1 MTLPRLVV
9 TGASGFIGRHLVQAI
24 REDYRVFAVAR
35 RAQARNAVALHQN
48 LTWLQADIAER
59 PQIESVFAEVER
71 QGGAETVVHLA
82 ALSGFTGSDDPEF
95 WRTNVIGLRNVLE
108 AATAHGVRHVVFAS
122 SLTACRPPRPGRAII
137 EESPPHGGH
146 IDAVTKREGEALM
159 FEFSDRLHPVIIRFA
174 PLFSDWCE
182 YPPLFVLLETWLSD
196 AWNHRLVYGQ
206 GQSAVPYLHINDA
219 TLFLLDVLA
228 RLDDLKP
235 CEVLLASTDRA
246 VSHRELYEAATLA
259 FSGAR
264 QKPVFVPRALCGPAL
279 AVREV
284 IARVSGET
292 AAERAWMANAIDA
305 VMRTDASRTRAR
317 LDWSP
322 RPRLEILRRMPFL
335 IENFRTDPVSWAEV
349 NRAAM
354 QRVHVP
360 ANLKIHWLLEQ
371 HQEAVMSKFTEML
384 TGPDGNERFPSYQG
398 LTPAQH
404 DWHHRLV
411 YRTLLSAVRTRDK
424 GVFMGYCRDLAEQ
437 RIKEGFTAN
446 ELCGALETL
455 NLVCWRVL
463 RRDPESNGLRQ
474 AITDY
479 VTATLRSGC
488 DQAQE
493 VFELAEAREHRAAH
507 RSSDEA
513 AAVRAEVSV
522 STGPGAT

>member
-1 MTLPRLVV
+1 MSLPGLVI
-9 TGASGFIGRHLVQAI
+9 TGASGFLGRHLVQAV

-35 RAQARNAVALHQN
+35 RAQARSAVALHQN
-48 LTWLQADIAER
+48 LTWLQADICER
-59 PQIESVFAEVER
+59 PLIETAFAEIGR

-82 ALSGFTGSDDPEF
+82 ALSDFTGGDDAEF
-95 WRTNVIGLRNVLE
+95 WRTNVVGLRNVLE
-108 AATAHGVRHVVFAS
+108 AATAHGVRHVVFS
-122 SLTACRPPRPGRAII
+122 SALTACRAPRPGRAIT
-137 EESPPHGGH
+137 EESPPHGRH

-182 YPPLFVLLETWLSD
+182 HPPLFMLLETWLSD
-196 AWNHRLVYGQ
+196 AWNHRLVCGQ

-219 TLFLLDVLA
+219 TLVLLDVLS
-228 RLDDLKP
+228 RLDELKP
-235 CEVLLASTDRA
+235 CEVLLASGDRA

-279 AVREV
+279 AIRDV
-284 IARVSGET
+284 IARMSGEP
-292 AAERAWMANAIDA
+292 AAERAWMTSTIDA
-305 VMRTDASRTRAR
+305 VLRTDASRTRAR

-322 RPRLEILRRMPFL
+322 RSRLEILRRMPFL
-335 IENFRTDPVSWAEV
+335 IENFRTDPATWAEV

-354 QRVHVP
+354 RRVSVP

-371 HQEAVMSKFTEML
+371 HQETVMSRFTQML
-384 TGPDGNERFPSYQG
+384 TGADGRDRFPSYQS

-411 YRTLLSAVRTRDK
+411 YRNLLSAVRTRDK

-437 RIKEGFTAN
+437 RLKEGYTAN

-463 RRDPESNGLRQ
+463 RRDPTSNGLRQ

-507 RSSDEA
+507 RLSDER

-522 STGPGAT
+522 STGPGTT

>member
-1 MTLPRLVV
+1 MSLPGLII
-9 TGASGFIGRHLVQAI
+9 TGASGFVGRHLVQAV
-24 REDYRVFAVAR
+24 RDDYRVFGVAR
-35 RAQARNAVALHQN
+35 RSQARSGVALHPN
-48 LTWLQADIAER
+48 LSWVQADICEFPLIDSAFAA
-59 PQIESVFAEVER
+59 IEQ
-71 QGGAETVVHLA
+71 QGGADTVVHLA
-82 ALSGFTGSDDPEF
+82 AHRDFTGGEEEEY
-95 WRTNVIGLRNVLE
+95 WRTNVVGLRHVLR
-108 AATAHGVRHVVFAS
+108 AAAAHGVRHFVFAS
-122 SLTACRPPRPGRAII
+122 ALLACKPPRAGRMIT
-137 EESPPHGGH
+137 EESPPHGQH

-182 YPPLFVLLETWLSD
+182 YPPLFMLLETWLSD
-196 AWNHRLVYGQ
+196 AWDRRMVCGHGK
-206 GQSAVPYLHINDA
+206 SAVPYLHISDA
-219 TLFLLDVLA
+219 ILFLQDVLS
-228 RLDDLKP
+228 RLGDLKP
-235 CEVLLASTDRA
+235 CEVLLASGSHA
-246 VSHRELYEAATLA
+246 VSHRELYESATLA

-264 QKPVFVPRALCGPAL
+264 QKPMFVPRPLCGPAL
-279 AVREV
+279 AARDLA
-284 IARVSGET
+284 ARVGG
-292 AAERAWMANAIDA
+292 APPVERAWLAGSIDTE
-305 VMRTDASRTRAR
+305 MRTDARRTRLR
-317 LDWSP
+317 LDWAP
-322 RPRLEILRRMPFL
+322 RVRLEILRRMPFL
-335 IENFRTDPVSWAEV
+335 IENLRTDPVTWAEV

-354 QRVHVP
+354 KRVRVP

-371 HQEAVMSKFTEML
+371 HQETVMRRFTEML
-384 TGPDGNERFPSYQG
+384 TGPDGRARFPSYQA

-411 YRTLLSAVRTRDK
+411 FRTLLSAVRTRDK

-493 VFELAEAREHRAAH
+493 VFELAQARQHRAAMQQAP
-507 RSSDEA
+507 S
-513 AAVRAEVSV
+513 AEQVAEKI
-522 STGPGAT
+522 GK

>member
-1 MTLPRLVV
+1 MSLPGLII
-9 TGASGFIGRHLVQAI
+9 TGASGFVGRHLVQVV
-24 REDYRVFAVAR
+24 RDDYRVFGIAR
-35 RAQARNAVALHQN
+35 RSQARSGVALHPN
-48 LTWLQADIAER
+48 LTWLQADVGER
-59 PQIESVFAEVER
+59 PQIESAFAAVEA

-82 ALSGFTGSDDPEF
+82 AHYDFTGGEDPEY
-95 WRTNVIGLRNVLE
+95 WRTNVIGLRHVLE
-108 AATAHGVRHVVFAS
+108 AAAAHGVRHFVFAS
-122 SLTACRPPRPGRAII
+122 ALLACRPPRPGRAIT
-137 EESPPHGGH
+137 EESPPHGRH

-182 YPPLFVLLETWLSD
+182 YPPLFMLLETWLSD
-196 AWNHRLVYGQ
+196 AWNRRMVCGQ
-206 GQSAVPYLHINDA
+206 GRSSVPYLHISDA
-219 TLFLLDVLA
+219 VLFLLDVLS
-228 RLDDLKP
+228 RLGDLKP
-235 CEVLLASTDRA
+235 CEVLLASGDHA
-246 VSHRELYEAATLA
+246 VSHRELYEGATLA

-264 QKPVFVPRALCGPAL
+264 QKPRLVPRPLCGPAL
-279 AVREV
+279 AARDLV
-284 IARVSGET
+284 ARVSG
-292 AAERAWMANAIDA
+292 APPVERAWLARSIDTA
-305 VMRTDASRTRAR
+305 MRTDASRTRAR
-317 LDWSP
+317 LDWAP
-322 RPRLEILRRMPFL
+322 RARLEVLRRMPFL
-335 IENFRTDPVSWAEV
+335 IENFRTDPMTWAEL

-354 QRVHVP
+354 KRVRVP

-371 HQEAVMSKFTEML
+371 HQETVMRRFTEML
-384 TGPDGNERFPSYQG
+384 TGPGGRDRFPSYQA

-411 YRTLLSAVRTRDK
+411 FRTLLSAVRTRDK

-437 RIKEGFTAN
+437 RLKEGFTAN

-493 VFELAEAREHRAAH
+493 VFELAEARQHRAA
-507 RSSDEA
+507 RRQAPLAEA
-513 AAVRAEVSV
+513 APEKS
-522 STGPGAT
+522 GK

>member
-1 MTLPRLVV
+1 MSLPGLVI
-9 TGASGFIGRHLVQAI
+9 TGASGFVGRHLLQTVCD
-24 REDYRVFAVAR
+24 DYRVFAVDKR
-35 RAQARNAVALHQN
+35 SQGRSGVAQYKQMS
-48 LTWLQADIAER
+48 WLQADVGER
-59 PQIESVFAEVER
+59 PQIESAFVEVEQ

-82 ALSGFTGSDDPEF
+82 AHYDFTGAESPEY
-95 WRTNVIGLRNVLE
+95 WRTNVIGLRHVLE
-108 AATAHGVRHVVFAS
+108 TAAAHGVRHFVFAS
-122 SLTACRPPRPGRAII
+122 SLLACRPPRPGRAIT
-137 EESPPHGGH
+137 EESSPHSQH

-159 FEFSDRLHPVIIRFA
+159 FEFSDRLHPIIVRFA

-182 YPPLFVLLETWLSD
+182 YPPLFVLIEAWLSD
-196 AWNHRLVYGQ
+196 AWNHRMVCGH

-219 TLFLLDVLA
+219 VLFLLDVLA

-235 CEVLLASTDRA
+235 CEVMLASGRAA

-264 QKPVFVPRALCGPAL
+264 QRPLQVPRALCGPA
-279 AVREV
+279 
-284 IARVSGET
+284 IAARDLFGRLTGQPS
-292 AAERAWMANAIDA
+292 AKRAWMADYIDT
-305 VMRTDASRTRAR
+305 VMRTDASRTCAR
-317 LDWSP
+317 LGWAP
-322 RPRLEILRRMPFL
+322 RQRLEILRRMPFL
-335 IENFRTDPVSWAEV
+335 IENLRIDPVRWAEL

-354 QRVHVP
+354 KRVRVP

-371 HQEAVMSKFTEML
+371 HQETVMRKFTEML
-384 TGPDGNERFPSYQG
+384 TGADGRDRFASYQA

-411 YRTLLSAVRTRDK
+411 FRNLLSAVRTRDK

-437 RIKEGFTAN
+437 RLKEGFTAN

-463 RRDPESNGLRQ
+463 RRDPESSGLRQ

-493 VFELAEAREHRAAH
+493 VFELAQAREHRTARPKVEGAEH
-507 RSSDEA
+507 RAGDSSE
-513 AAVRAEVSV
+513 
-522 STGPGAT
+522 